1 MGGNDEF
8 TTAKYISKRMK
19 ARGLQKLRFYCQVCH
34 KQCRDANGFNSH
46 TKSSSH
52 LHKILQVT
60 EADIEKYTLQFQ
72 HDFLQSLK
80 LNHGERYISANKFYN
95 EFIQDRDHVHMNA
108 TRFTSLSNFVK
119 YLSTNGLV
127 RVKLEAFGHDDDDD
141 DEGNRNSGLAG
152 DIHMGSL
159 LISYIDRSNEKVLH
173 KQKIKELEATEKTE
187 QEIRNYLLQRQIEK
201 SKRGE
206 EETKENRL
214 RNDDNDNNYN
224 NGNTQEQSLR
234 EAGRV
239 NRETEETLAGV
250 KINLHLS
257 SKINNSSNMINKK
270 KVGKKG
276 KGRTTNTAIV
286 FK

>member
-1 MGGNDEF
+1 MGGNDEY

-19 ARGLQKLRFYCQVCH
+19 ARGLQKLRFYCQVCQ

-52 LHKILQVT
+52 LNKILQVT
-60 EADIEKYTLQFQ
+60 EADIEAYTLQFQ

-80 LNHGERYISANKFYN
+80 LNHGEKYISANKFYN

-127 RVKLEAFGHDDDDD
+127 RVKLETFSSDHDD
-141 DEGNRNSGLAG
+141 DEGNRDRDLAG
-152 DIHMGSL
+152 DIDMGSL
-159 LISYIDRSNEKVLH
+159 LISYIDRSSENVLH

-201 SKRGE
+201 SERE
-206 EETKENRL
+206 EEEAKETGSK
-214 RNDDNDNNYN
+214 DDN
-224 NGNTQEQSLR
+224 NGNGVTQEQSLR

-250 KINLHLS
+250 RINLHLN
-257 SKINNSSNMINKK
+257 SKINGSSSSNMINKK
-270 KVGKKG
+270 KVRKN
-276 KGRTTNTAIV
+276 GRAKTANTAII